1 MPDYLDCCL
10 AGMTVAM
17 TAVMTVAMMVAVMAA
32 VLVIQKVPGM
42 TER

>member
-10 AGMTVAM
+10 AVMTVAM